1 MFVCMFVVSFHFLS
15 PVILDRVAK
24 KSQEGHG
31 NCSES
36 GAMHAVRICCNVDSG
51 VTDCFHR
58 ITFKGSKGSARI
70 ARDGALSLSA
80 LCVGYENVKDRDF

>member
-1 MFVCMFVVSFHFLS
+1 
-15 PVILDRVAK
+15 
-24 KSQEGHG
+24 
-31 NCSES
+31 
-36 GAMHAVRICCNVDSG
+36 MHAVRICCNVDSG